1 MKGDSTKSISMVPLQ
16 MVNRVSVSQ
25 DLAPKTVKLEILSSD
40 KETVIAL
47 IKLKQQETVTT

>member
-25 DLAPKTVKLEILSSD
+25 DLAPKTAKLEILSSD
-40 KETVIAL
+40 KETVAL